1 MSQSESSDLVLV
13 LDTDGTPLEVTE
25 MEATSLQSL
34 LEANGIESEVVGAE
48 MMPNLPY
55 RLQVPA
61 DKAKEA
67 AEIIAEARS
76 TGPEGAD
83 EAEQAGEE
91 EEQEN
96 LPPAN

>member
-1 MSQSESSDLVLV
+1 MSPSDSVDLVLV

-34 LEANGIESEVVGAE
+34 LEANGIESEIVGAE

-61 DKAKEA
+61 NQAEQA
-67 AEIIAEARS
+67 AGIITDARAAGS
-76 TGPEGAD
+76 EGAD
-83 EAEQAGEE
+83 EAEQEGEASGDAA
-91 EEQEN
+91 
-96 LPPAN
+96 PTR

>member
-1 MSQSESSDLVLV
+1 MSPSDSVDLVLV

-25 MEATSLQSL
+25 MEASSLQSL
-34 LEANGIESEVVGAE
+34 LEASGIEAVIEGAE

-61 DKAKEA
+61 DQAKEA

-76 TGPEGAD
+76 AGSEGAD
-83 EAEQAGEE
+83 EAEQAGEASGDIA
-91 EEQEN
+91 
-96 LPPAN
+96 PTK

>member
-1 MSQSESSDLVLV
+1 MSPSDSVDLVLV

-25 MEATSLQSL
+25 MEATSLQTL
-34 LEANGIESEVVGAE
+34 LEANGIESEIVGAE

-61 DKAKEA
+61 DQAKQA
-67 AEIIAEARS
+67 AEIIAEARA
-76 TGPEGAD
+76 TGSEGAD

-91 EEQEN
+91 EQDN
-96 LPPAN
+96 LPPAT